1 MKKDIYNRRYLLLFT
16 MLIGITLTTFAQVPT
31 VTSFSPTSGRS
42 GDVVTLTGTN
52 FNPTPANNIVFF
64 GATKA
69 TVTAA
74 TAISVTVTLP
84 TSATY
89 APITLTNRVIR
100 LTASSLQNFTPT
112 YSPAKTAITATDFQT
127 KQDFNAL
134 TLPLS
139 IAIGDLNGNDKPEMV
154 VVNSGLNYVTV
165 YINASIKG
173 SIGPNS
179 FGGSAL
185 AFLTGT
191 NPRSV
196 AIGDLD
202 YDGKPDLVVA
212 NEGSNTISVFR
223 NNSDVGAPAIFDAKV
238 YYPTGTSPFSVAI
251 GHLDG
256 DGRPDLVV
264 TNQNWRVT
272 QT

>member
-1 MKKDIYNRRYLLLFT
+1 MKKDFYNRRYLLFFT

-31 VTSFSPTSGRS
+31 ITSFSPTSGRP

-52 FNPTPANNIVFF
+52 FNTTPIDNFVFF
-64 GATKA
+64 GATTRA
-69 TVTAA
+69 MVTAA
-74 TAISVTVTLP
+74 TATSVTVTVP

-89 APITLTNRVIR
+89 APITLTDRVIR

-139 IAIGDLNGNDKPEMV
+139 IAIGDLNGNGKPEMV

-165 YINASIKG
+165 YIDASNKG

-179 FGGSAL
+179 
-185 AFLTGT
+185 
-191 NPRSV
+191 
-196 AIGDLD
+196 
-202 YDGKPDLVVA
+202 LVVL
-212 NEGSNTISVFR
+212 R
-223 NNSDVGAPAIFDAKV
+223 
-238 YYPTGTSPFSVAI
+238 
-251 GHLDG
+251 
-256 DGRPDLVV
+256 
-264 TNQNWRVT
+264 
-272 QT
+272 